1 LTPFLVLSDFSAK
14 PIAAASNIDND
25 TVMQQTV
32 QKRCDYDR
40 VMEEFS
46 PVGKRFVRGDDG
58 DGLLIA
64 IGDESEKQVALLSVY
79 RGVPDLINYNQGR
92 FMVTSAPARAAGIP
106 VFFQLPDKI
115 FHVCKIN
122 THSGL
127 AGLQRKRYCRIK
139 VRSKSDMTF
148 CRFSLG

>member
-1 LTPFLVLSDFSAK
+1 MTLYLVLSDFSAK
-14 PIAAASNIDND
+14 PIAFAPNIDND

-40 VMEEFS
+40 VMEEFR
-46 PVGKRFVRGDDG
+46 PVGKRLVRGDDG
-58 DGLLIA
+58 AGLFIA

-79 RGVPDLINYNQGR
+79 CGVTDLINDNQGR

-106 VFFQLPDKI
+106 VFFQLPNEI

-127 AGLQRKRYCRIK
+127 AGLQRKRYRQMRLARM
-139 VRSKSDMTF
+139 VSVT
-148 CRFSLG
+148 